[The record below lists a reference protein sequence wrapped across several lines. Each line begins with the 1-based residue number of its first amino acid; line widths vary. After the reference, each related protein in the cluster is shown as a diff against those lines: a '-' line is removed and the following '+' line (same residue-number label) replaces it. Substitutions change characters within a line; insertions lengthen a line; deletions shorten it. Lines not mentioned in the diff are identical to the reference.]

1 MDATNDRFD
10 VKIAHSDDGR
20 KWSRPVRVNDNG
32 QPADN
37 ANPTIAVNQNG
48 ILGVAWNDRRNDP
61 KNICFQIYFAASTD
75 GGETFLP
82 NVRLQDTSTCP
93 NAPGNWKLIP
103 SVFPMRDAEKKL
115 HQALSMYGFPVR
127 FPNGGDTQGLVT
139 GPNGAF
145 RLAGINGDSGVMQL
159 WWTRIEGSREVAAPA
174 AQPERRDESQDV
186 ELEVSAPVLDGA
198 TRIMSVEVTLVNTRR
213 VPVAGPLT
221 LVLEKMGSSLKG
233 IQVMNADN
241 HKTGAGAAWE
251 FRIAGGG
258 QLLPPGGKTESR
270 TLRWS
275 FSELPAELDDYP
287 ADMLFKV
294 VSGSPTGR

>member
-1 MDATNDRFD
+1 MDATNERFD

-20 KWSRPVRVNDNG
+20 KWSSPVRVNDNG

-37 ANPTIAVNQNG
+37 ANPAIAVNQDG
-48 ILGVAWNDRRNDP
+48 ILCVAWNDRRNDP
-61 KNICFQIYFAASTD
+61 KNICFQLYFAASTD

-82 NVRLQDTSTCP
+82 NVRLQETSTCP

-115 HQALSMYGFPVR
+115 HQVLSMYGFPIR

-139 GPNGAF
+139 GPGGAF
-145 RLAGINGDSGVMQL
+145 RLAGINGESGVMQL
-159 WWTRIEGSREVAAPA
+159 SWTRIETTRELPA
-174 AQPERRDESQDV
+174 TTGRSQPADES
-186 ELEVSAPVLDGA
+186 LEMDLVVSSPLLDGA
-198 TRIMSVEVTLVNTRR
+198 TRVMSVDVTLVNNLR

-233 IQVMNADN
+233 VQVTNSDN
-241 HKTGAGAAWE
+241 HKTEAGAAWE
-251 FRIAGGG
+251 FKITGEG
-258 QLLPPGGKTESR
+258 QILAPGGRTESR

-287 ADMLFKV
+287 ADMTFKV
-294 VSGSPTGR
+294 VRGTAITR